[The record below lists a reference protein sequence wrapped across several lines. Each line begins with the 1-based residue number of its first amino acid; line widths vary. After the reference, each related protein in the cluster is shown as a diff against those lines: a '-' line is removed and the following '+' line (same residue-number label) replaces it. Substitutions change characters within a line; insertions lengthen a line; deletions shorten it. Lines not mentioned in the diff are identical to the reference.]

1 MGNCQA
7 IDNASLLIQHPNGR
21 VDKLYLPVTAS
32 EIMKMN
38 PGHYVALLLTTT
50 ICPATSSTTTTDNT
64 KATKHSSNTDF
75 KSNSPPVRITRIKLL
90 RPTDSLVL
98 GHVYRLITTQEVMK
112 GLWAKKYA
120 KMRKQQSESSEKKVN
135 LTAKEISD
143 FEAAVRKYE
152 MERSSQTKH
161 ERHRTKTSQSASTIA
176 AKSRAWQPSLQ
187 SISEAAS

>member
-50 ICPATSSTTTTDNT
+50 ICPATSSTTTTANT

-75 KSNSPPVRITRIKLL
+75 KSNSPVRITRIKLL

-120 KMRKQQSESSEKKVN
+120 KMRKQQSESSEKQVN

-152 MERSSQTKH
+152 MERTSQTKH

-176 AKSRAWQPSLQ
+176 AKSKAWQPSLQ